1 MNIIIFLIVVY
12 AGMRYFMRQPAG
24 RDIDLVTTIA
34 GHKIDNGATQR
45 HKNAIL
51 ILSTRIIGDE
61 VGRSLFRIRQSA
73 DKVRLLTSPFAR
85 DEALRILDHLADYA
99 EMHAADHDAAR
110 TQEEQDEI
118 ARLPDAALDT
128 IADALEDAIFAE
140 GAREPVRILETL

>member
-12 AGMRYFMRQPAG
+12 AGIRFFTREPAG
-24 RDIDLVTTIA
+24 RDNDLISSIA
-34 GHKIDNGATQR
+34 GHKVNTGATER
-45 HKNAIL
+45 HQIAIRL
-51 ILSTRIIGDE
+51 LSTRIIGDE
-61 VGRSLFRIRQSA
+61 VSRSLFRIRQSA

-110 TQEEQDEI
+110 TQEDRDEI

-140 GAREPVRILETL
+140 GAREPVRILETI